1 MLGFVFY
8 WRVQIRVYLH
18 LYYINIMRPLLIYYP
33 GMISLIL
40 IPYLISYLA
49 IRYIELPQERIME
62 LNMPLNN
69 TTLTGY
75 SFDQAATE
83 TKIDFLEI
91 KLTGNAMEDKIKLDF
106 VALETRRIITENDS
120 VQGLKIIFNDTAKYN
135 SLIRILN
142 IMDTEVAG
150 YYVYWDQIFWFYHIP
165 VYPPKFEPNITIFEC
180 GYIEDYGRKKTE
192 FPFYLLEGTLI
203 QIPISLLL
211 ITILGIIYIILQLR
225 KWP

>member
-1 MLGFVFY
+1 
-8 WRVQIRVYLH
+8 
-18 LYYINIMRPLLIYYP
+18 
-33 GMISLIL
+33 
-40 IPYLISYLA
+40 
-49 IRYIELPQERIME
+49 ME

-211 ITILGIIYIILQLR
+211 ITILGIIFIILQLR